1 LATKREV
8 ESRLRELIQRLEQAE
23 GDVHTSLAGSLPER
37 KTIEISLPDL
47 EASYWTTMAAGKMD
61 TLHRGVPPHTD
72 IRMVVDSDHLM
83 ELLDGKRSLFS
94 SFVSGSVKIQASLSD
109 LIRLRKMA

>member
-1 LATKREV
+1 
-8 ESRLRELIQRLEQAE
+8 
-23 GDVHTSLAGSLPER
+23 
-37 KTIEISLPDL
+37 
-47 EASYWTTMAAGKMD
+47 MD